1 MEKELLKYD
10 ESADIFT
17 DSCRI
22 IDVAKNYAL
31 RQVNT
36 ALVVRNWL
44 LGKRIAEEELSG
56 KGRADYGLE
65 IIKSLAERLTAKYG
79 KGYAKTNLYNFL
91 DFFKSFPEIFHSVRG
106 KSQDGKIFHSVSGK
120 SPLLSWTHYRVLLRV
135 DNTEARNWYCREATE
150 QTWSARTL
158 DRNISTQ
165 YYFRLLSSQNKTP
178 VIAEMEEK
186 TATLQA
192 DKLEFIKN
200 PVVAEFLGLSTNP
213 EYTESN
219 LESAIIGNL
228 QKFIMEM
235 GKGYAFVARQQ
246 HIHTVDN
253 DYYID
258 LVFYNYII
266 KCFVLIDLKVNKITY
281 QDVGQMDMYLQM
293 YDKNKKGEGDN
304 PTIGIILCA
313 DTDQDVAEYST
324 LSKNDQMFAAKYI
337 PYLPTKEELKREID
351 RQKMIFRLNHEDD
364 ESK

>member
-120 SPLLSWTHYRVLLRV
+120 SPLLSWTHYRVLRRV
-135 DNTEARNWYCREATE
+135 DNTEARN
-150 QTWSARTL
+150 
-158 DRNISTQ
+158 
-165 YYFRLLSSQNKTP
+165 
-178 VIAEMEEK
+178 
-186 TATLQA
+186 
-192 DKLEFIKN
+192 
-200 PVVAEFLGLSTNP
+200 
-213 EYTESN
+213 
-219 LESAIIGNL
+219 
-228 QKFIMEM
+228 
-235 GKGYAFVARQQ
+235 
-246 HIHTVDN
+246 
-253 DYYID
+253 
-258 LVFYNYII
+258 
-266 KCFVLIDLKVNKITY
+266 
-281 QDVGQMDMYLQM
+281 
-293 YDKNKKGEGDN
+293 
-304 PTIGIILCA
+304 
-313 DTDQDVAEYST
+313 
-324 LSKNDQMFAAKYI
+324 
-337 PYLPTKEELKREID
+337 
-351 RQKMIFRLNHEDD
+351 
-364 ESK
+364 